1 MLPLTALQERLVSS
15 SLGGRIALARASEL
29 VHHHHGRVRSC
40 LALLLAHGRARLLLV
55 KDQLL
60 LTPVRRCMASNW
72 LRQPLLAYM
81 HMVEARLDHGL
92 LHRVGRLDL
101 ESLTQVGVR
110 LILSHNVQGLI
121 VLMLLVH
128 GRLGPLLQLIEWVVR
143 SRAQKLLHLVALM
156 VHG

>member
-1 MLPLTALQERLVSS
+1 
-15 SLGGRIALARASEL
+15 
-29 VHHHHGRVRSC
+29 
-40 LALLLAHGRARLLLV
+40 
-55 KDQLL
+55 
-60 LTPVRRCMASNW
+60 
-72 LRQPLLAYM
+72 M